1 MTMRVSPTAVV
12 VYLLAAFGLFMFVSM
27 LAEYVLNSQI
37 SLNEPG
43 DHQHI
48 MVKSKRGHGQ
58 LAVKHYNKPELGIL
72 RLSNIPFVPPPPRG
86 GTSAK
91 GPPKVMDVL
100 EEASERRLHE
110 YDDEFQ
116 AGETFDWRDPFKN
129 VTHDGYLQN
138 DLVEIWSR
146 SQNAWAPGFVK
157 GVLNKER
164 VLVQYGIYEKVI
176 LTNSTNLRKRF
187 VTLDRRWEIGQKAEV
202 FLRNKKI
209 WVPAIVRERLL
220 DQDMN
225 VVVEYYPS
233 LKRREPQRK
242 KLPQHHKDLRRWG
255 SNKPWKPPRL
265 ERREHLGCEGIA
277 ALENRENWEL
287 KEGASHFK
295 KTHFATAFLEKPGHT
310 FEKIFLYNYS
320 ETNFNTKPAFH
331 YDLMYEHYQ
340 LNLFDKKT
348 IANVYGFCDDGLWVA
363 QEYFPKGNLQT
374 FTAEAKHKY
383 PQHKKVL
390 PTMLMYLLKSIIDL
404 NSMGIIM
411 CDWKADQWMIIDEK
425 KGILKLNDID
435 STVRVWKAIESHLKY
450 CNCPY
455 RFNPFY
461 HKNRPPE
468 GWVNRTWGDEM
479 WFDYEEYKF
488 PEKAVEAKPDKYEP
502 HCSEYHVYLRDDLKL
517 PLEQYWFQ
525 AARASEMIWTVL
537 IKGGGVVSKE
547 VEKKLL
553 DLATKAVR
561 IWQPMS
567 MNDLFSKTRKIL
579 KDYLFELDF

>member
-1 MTMRVSPTAVV
+1 
-12 VYLLAAFGLFMFVSM
+12 
-27 LAEYVLNSQI
+27 
-37 SLNEPG
+37 
-43 DHQHI
+43 
-48 MVKSKRGHGQ
+48 
-58 LAVKHYNKPELGIL
+58 
-72 RLSNIPFVPPPPRG
+72 VPPPKTSRG
-86 GTSAK
+86 NSGK
-91 GPPKVMDVL
+91 LRVIEKDV
-100 EEASERRLHE
+100 EEDLNVESRLQE

-116 AGETFDWRDPFKN
+116 PGETFDWRNPPNN
-129 VTHDGYLQN
+129 VTHDGYLQD
-138 DLVEIWSR
+138 DLVDIWSR
-146 SQNAWAPGFVK
+146 GQNAWAPGFVK
-157 GVLNKER
+157 SVMDNELVLI
-164 VLVQYGIYEKVI
+164 QYGIYEKVI
-176 LTNSTNLRKRF
+176 KTSSPNLRKRF
-187 VTLDRRWEIGQKAEV
+187 TLDRRWEIGEKAEV
-202 FLRNKKI
+202 FIRNSKI
-209 WVPAIVRERLL
+209 WVPGIVRERLM
-220 DQDMN
+220 DQDMQ

-233 LKRREPQRK
+233 LKRRQPQRK
-242 KLPQHHKDLRRWG
+242 KLPQNHKDLRRWG

-265 ERREHLGCEGIA
+265 ERRKHLGCKGIA
-277 ALENRENWEL
+277 MMENRDNWEL

-295 KTHFATAFLEKPGHT
+295 KTHFATAFLERPGET
-310 FEKIFLYNYS
+310 FEKVFLYNYS
-320 ETNFNTKPAFH
+320 ENNFNTKPAFH

-340 LNLFDKKT
+340 LDLFDKKS

-363 QEYFPKGNLQT
+363 QEYFPKGNLQS
-374 FTAEAKHKY
+374 FTSQAAHKY
-383 PQHKKVL
+383 PENKKVL
-390 PTMLMYLLKSIIDL
+390 PTMVMYLLKSIIDL

-479 WFDYEEYKF
+479 WFNYEAYKF
-488 PEKAVEAKPDKYEP
+488 PEKAVEAKPEKYDP

-525 AARASEMIWTVL
+525 AARASEMIWAVL
-537 IKGGGVVSKE
+537 IKGGDIVSKKD
-547 VEKKLL
+547 EKRLL

-567 MNDLFSKTRKIL
+567 MTDLFSKTKKIL
-579 KDYLFELDF
+579 EPYLLELNF